1 MKLFNKARFKM
12 VEGKQVKKYIL
23 YAVGEIILV
32 VIGILI
38 ALAINKRA
46 ETLKVEDNT
55 VKIALQVKQKLN
67 EDIDAIKETR
77 ADIAEDLKLYNLYLK
92 KDKSTEE
99 SFKVLV
105 QAPFLVTVS
114 VQFAPINPILSSAL
128 ENTSLNNTDLS
139 NKLLEIEQDYKLMD
153 RTLRPMERIIT
164 EELITNMRYIKDN
177 FDWYEKLV
185 TQNSKFTL
193 EEFSYFGSQDYKN
206 RVVHM
211 KFLYLNTYDE
221 TLEESLEVLTQRLN
235 ELEALL

>member
-1 MKLFNKARFKM
+1 MKVFNKFRFKM

-23 YAVGEIILV
+23 YAIGEIILV

-67 EDIDAIKETR
+67 EDIDAIKDTR
-77 ADIAEDLKLYNLYLK
+77 ADIAEDIKIYNLYLK
-92 KDKSTEE
+92 KDKTTKET
-99 SFKVLV
+99 FVVLAK
-105 QAPFLVTVS
+105 APFLVTIS

-153 RTLRPMERIIT
+153 RRLRPMERIIT

-185 TQNSKFTL
+185 TENSNFTL

-211 KFLYLNTYDE
+211 KFLYLNSYDE

>member
-1 MKLFNKARFKM
+1 M

-23 YAVGEIILV
+23 YAIGEIILV

-67 EDIDAIKETR
+67 EDIDAIKDTR
-77 ADIAEDLKLYNLYLK
+77 ADIAEDIKIYNLYLK
-92 KDKSTEE
+92 KDKTTKET
-99 SFKVLV
+99 FVVLAK
-105 QAPFLVTVS
+105 APFLVTIS

-153 RTLRPMERIIT
+153 RRLRPMERIIT

-185 TQNSKFTL
+185 TENSNFTL

-211 KFLYLNTYDE
+211 KFLYLNSYDE